1 MRLAIADGENKAELV
16 SNKKSPKEK
25 RRGKFYDERKK
36 LKTFYDKI
44 TNRIELAT
52 DFVISS

>member
-25 RRGKFYDERKK
+25 RRGKFYDERK
-36 LKTFYDKI
+36 
-44 TNRIELAT
+44 N
-52 DFVISS
+52 